1 MVEYRD
7 ETLPGRDGRPEMP
20 LSTSG
25 VPDRDGWWL
34 IEDASVE
41 GWIPAEDRVLAD
53 GTDDERD
60 SRFETDEDG

>member
-1 MVEYRD
+1 
-7 ETLPGRDGRPEMP
+7 MP